1 MPHPYR
7 ELPTNQQQGRS
18 IMSIRSLRG
27 LLAIGVLAVPFFAGT
42 ASAAEYATVKLN
54 ISVDAPIDVVWKKV
68 GGYCDI
74 VKWLP
79 QIKTCTYTSGNGE
92 LGTVRRLADRID
104 ELLVAQGKYYYVY
117 AQPSPPGRDILYH
130 GTLEAVADG
139 KKKTTILYNLVWDQ
153 SPLADDAAKKKD
165 LDGRTTAFTNA
176 LAAMKKLA
184 EEK

>member
-1 MPHPYR
+1 
-7 ELPTNQQQGRS
+7 
-18 IMSIRSLRG
+18 MSIRSLRG
-27 LLAIGVLAVPFFAGT
+27 LLAMGALSIPLFVGT

-54 ISVDAPIDVVWKKV
+54 LSVDAPIDVVWKKV

-74 VKWLP
+74 TKWLP
-79 QIKTCTYTSGNGE
+79 QLKTCAYTSGSGD

-104 ELLVAQGKYYYVY
+104 ELMVAQGKYYYVY
-117 AQPSPPGRDILYH
+117 AQPTPPGRDIMYH

-139 KKKTTILYNLVWDQ
+139 KKKTTLLYSLIWDQ
-153 SPLADDAAKKKD
+153 APLADDAAKQKD
-165 LDGRTTAFTNA
+165 RDGRTTAFTNA

>member
-1 MPHPYR
+1 
-7 ELPTNQQQGRS
+7 
-18 IMSIRSLRG
+18 MSSRSLRR
-27 LLAIGVLAVPFFAGT
+27 LLACGVLSAPLFIGT

-54 ISVDAPIDVVWKKV
+54 ISVDAPVDAVWKKV

-74 VKWLP
+74 TKWLP
-79 QIKTCTYTSGNGE
+79 ALKTCVYTSGNGD

-104 ELLVAQGKYYYVY
+104 EVLVAQTAYSYTY
-117 AQPSPPGRDILYH
+117 AQPTPPGLTILYH

-139 KKKTTILYNLVWDQ
+139 KKKTKLLYSLIWDQ
-153 SPLADDAAKKKD
+153 APLADDAAKKKD
-165 LDGRTTAFTNA
+165 IDGRTAAFTGA